1 MKKTKL
7 DVTRSIADLDLEPAG
22 FAHAL
27 NLLLLA
33 IAKTNP
39 AVGTLLDEF
48 TATHADYLAQLQGLA
63 RESDDCIQ
71 AMHQFS
77 QASKLIYQRL
87 SKLDSEQSKALRA
100 HHGHAASSALLH

>member
-39 AVGTLLDEF
+39 AVGALLDEF
-48 TATHADYLAQLQGLA
+48 TATHAEYLAQLQCLA
-63 RESDDCIQ
+63 RESDQ
-71 AMHQFS
+71 HLEAMHQFS
-77 QASKLIYQRL
+77 KASKLIYQRL
-87 SKLDSEQSKALRA
+87 SKLDSEQSQALRA
-100 HHGHAASSALLH
+100 NHAHVASSALVH